1 MDSARADILAARH
14 QLHTRG
20 WILRKA
26 EAFRHLPPP
35 DAAIWLGDETGQPA
49 PGCEAHPLA
58 GAGWTLHP
66 IGHSPQGRVDAR
78 WLDAGDALQ
87 RAELWAGLPAPLG
100 AGEAGDAAEGDAAPF
115 AWAHRA
121 LCRQGLR
128 LRIGGTPGAE
138 RGPLETVWL
147 QLHHQPRS
155 TVEAPMLVVE
165 VLAGVHCVLIET
177 HDREPMACQQA
188 IVQNLQAQI
197 VLGEGATLQHLRI
210 ATPGAADRVAH
221 HLHARLGRGAHY
233 AQAMVASGS
242 NYHLQRNVITL
253 HAEGAVA
260 RSAGLLLAADS
271 MLEHQVRISHGA
283 ARTTSAIEDLAL
295 ASGSARAVLNAH
307 TRIAPGAALAD
318 VRQRLTGIPI
328 GGQPKLVLR
337 PHLEIHHD
345 QVQATHSATWGAL
358 SEEALF
364 YARQRGLDERTA
376 RGLIVQGMAGALL
389 QRCFADDP
397 LLETLDAD
405 TLLRA
410 AVARHLAQDPA
421 PGQKAR
427 HG

>member
-14 QLHTRG
+14 QLQSRG
-20 WILRKA
+20 WISRKA

-35 DAAIWLGDETGQPA
+35 DAAVWLGIETGQTA

-58 GAGWTLHP
+58 GAGWTLHS
-66 IGHSPQGRVDAR
+66 IGHSPQGRFDAR

-87 RAELWAGLPAPLG
+87 RAELWADLSAPT
-100 AGEAGDAAEGDAAPF
+100 AAGDATDAAEDDAAPF
-115 AWAHRA
+115 TRAHRA

-138 RGPLETVWL
+138 RGPRETVWL
-147 QLHHQPRS
+147 QLRHQPRS
-155 TVEAPMLVVE
+155 AVEAPMLVVE
-165 VLAGVHCVLIET
+165 VLAGVHCVLVET
-177 HDREPMACQQA
+177 HDREPVACQQA
-188 IVQNLQAQI
+188 IVQNLQARI

-210 ATPGAADRVAH
+210 ATPGAADRIAH
-221 HLHARLGRGAHY
+221 HLHASIGRDAHY
-233 AQAMVASGS
+233 AQALVASGS
-242 NYHLQRNVITL
+242 GYHLQRNVIAL

-271 MLEHQVRISHGA
+271 ALEHQVRISHGA
-283 ARTTSAIEDLAL
+283 AHTTSTIEDLAL
-295 ASGSARAVLNAH
+295 ASGSARAVVNAH
-307 TRIAPGAALAD
+307 TRIAPGAAQAD
-318 VRQRLTGIPI
+318 VRQRLTGIPT

-376 RGLIVQGMAGALL
+376 RGLIVQGMAGALV
-389 QRCFADDP
+389 QRCFTDDA
-397 LLETLDAD
+397 LLETLDFDA
-405 TLLRA
+405 LLRA
-410 AVARHLAQDPA
+410 GVARHLA
-421 PGQKAR
+421 PGQKAQ

>member
-20 WILRKA
+20 WIPRKA

-35 DAAIWLGDETGQPA
+35 DAAVWLGDETGQA
-49 PGCEAHPLA
+49 AVGCEAHPLA

-87 RAELWAGLPAPLG
+87 RAELWSGPFAPGG
-100 AGEAGDAAEGDAAPF
+100 AGDASYADDAAEGDAAPF

-138 RGPLETVWL
+138 RGPRETVWL
-147 QLHHQPRS
+147 QLRHQPRS
-155 TVEAPMLVVE
+155 AVEAPMLVIE
-165 VLAGVHCVLIET
+165 VLAGVHCVLVET
-177 HDREPMACQQA
+177 HDRGPVACQQA
-188 IVQNLQAQI
+188 VVQNLQAHI

-210 ATPGAADRVAH
+210 ATPGAADRIAH
-221 HLHARLGRGAHY
+221 HLHARLGRGAQY
-233 AQAMVASGS
+233 AQALIASGS
-242 NYHLQRNVITL
+242 SYHLQRNAIAL
-253 HAEGAVA
+253 QAEGAVA

-271 MLEHQVRISHGA
+271 ALEHRVRLSHGA
-283 ARTTSAIEDLAL
+283 ARTTSTIEDLAL
-295 ASGSARAVLNAH
+295 ASGSARAVVNAH
-307 TRIAPGAALAD
+307 TRIAPGAAQAD
-318 VRQRLTGIPI
+318 VRQRLTGIPT

-358 SEEALF
+358 SDEALF

-376 RGLIVQGMAGALL
+376 RGLIVQGMAGALV
-389 QRCFADDP
+389 QRCFADAP
-397 LLETLDAD
+397 LLEALGIDA
-405 TLLRA
+405 LLRA
-410 AVARHLAQDPA
+410 AVDRHLV
-421 PGQKAR
+421 PGLEAD

>member
-20 WILRKA
+20 WIPRKA

-35 DAAIWLGDETGQPA
+35 DAAVWLGDETGQA
-49 PGCEAHPLA
+49 AVGCEAHPLA

-87 RAELWAGLPAPLG
+87 RAELWSGPFAPGG
-100 AGEAGDAAEGDAAPF
+100 AGDASYADDAAEGDAAPF

-128 LRIGGTPGAE
+128 LRIGDRPGAE
-138 RGPLETVWL
+138 RGPRETVWL
-147 QLHHQPRS
+147 QLRHQPRS
-155 TVEAPMLVVE
+155 AVEAPMLVIE
-165 VLAGVHCVLIET
+165 VLAGVHCVLVET
-177 HDREPMACQQA
+177 HDRGPVACQQA
-188 IVQNLQAQI
+188 VVQNLQAHI

-210 ATPGAADRVAH
+210 AAPGAADRIAH
-221 HLHARLGRGAHY
+221 HLHASLGRDAHY
-233 AQAMVASGS
+233 AQALVASGS
-242 NYHLQRNVITL
+242 SYHLQRNVISL
-253 HAEGAVA
+253 QAEGAVA

-271 MLEHQVRISHGA
+271 ALEHQVRLSHGA
-283 ARTTSAIEDLAL
+283 ARTTSTIEDLAL
-295 ASGSARAVLNAH
+295 ASGSARAVVNAH
-307 TRIAPGAALAD
+307 TRIAPGAAQAD
-318 VRQRLTGIPI
+318 VRQRLTGIPT

-358 SEEALF
+358 SDEALF

-376 RGLIVQGMAGALL
+376 RGLIVQGMAGALV
-389 QRCFADDP
+389 QRCFADAP
-397 LLETLDAD
+397 LLEALGIDA
-405 TLLRA
+405 LLRA
-410 AVARHLAQDPA
+410 AVDRHLV
-421 PGQKAR
+421 PGLEAD